1 MLALSP
7 QSCAEASMKQ
17 FYSPLPVHLYH
28 VVRSRRN
35 VRTVGL
41 CEVQPTLST
50 LKIKC
55 SKIDNRSAYQAVYFF
70 GVEL

>member
-1 MLALSP
+1 MLDPSS
-7 QSCAEASMKQ
+7 QFCAEANIKQ
-17 FYSPLPVHLYH
+17 FYSRLHIHLYH
-28 VVRSRRN
+28 VVRTHRNSRS
-35 VRTVGL
+35 L